1 MPQNRRRKTNAKRAA
16 ARRQAQIRKKRAE
29 QLTQQETRNNL
40 RESSFPMWGKM
51 LISVAVV
58 LLLLVVLFRVDT
70 FEVEGNV
77 RYSAEEV
84 AEASGITVGDVL
96 MGVNKTQTASRI
108 LAGLPYV
115 ETVTISKRLPGTVRF
130 EVTECSAAGQARSHT
145 GIIWLMTREGELL
158 ERLDEAPDSA
168 YPEIVGTQLDV
179 PISGDAAVFDD
190 PLRGKTGLE
199 ILAAVCDAGLSDVVT
214 KIDVEELSQV
224 TVWYEDRLE
233 VQLGDGSDIA
243 YKLQYMVEAAK
254 KIGEADM
261 GVLDLSFESGTQG
274 VFHPVR

>member
-29 QLTQQETRNNL
+29 QLTQQENRNI

-70 FEVEGNV
+70 FEVAGNV
-77 RYSAEEV
+77 RYTAEEV
-84 AEASGITVGDVL
+84 AEASGITEGDVL
-96 MGVNKTQTASRI
+96 MGINKTQTASRI

-168 YPEIVGTQLDV
+168 YPEITGTQLDV
-179 PISGDAAVFDD
+179 PISGDGAVFDD
-190 PLRGKTGLE
+190 PLRGKAGLE
-199 ILAAVCDAGLSDVVT
+199 ILAAVCDAGLSEVVT
-214 KIDVEELSQV
+214 KIDVEDLAQV

-243 YKLQYMVEAAK
+243 YKLQYMAEAAK
-254 KIGEADM
+254 KIGSEDM
-261 GVLDLSFESGTQG
+261 GVLDLSFAGGTQG